1 MQQYAEAHRLK
12 FQTIRADQEE
22 ELSVEEVLD
31 ITTNWKDNII
41 HGLKMDDVLW
51 HEDYQT
57 TPYYTNKPDW
67 DALNAL
73 LLYISENI
81 QIKYQKLL
89 KEISIFMNIL
99 LLKNF

>member
-67 DALNAL
+67 ML
-73 LLYISENI
+73 
-81 QIKYQKLL
+81 
-89 KEISIFMNIL
+89 
-99 LLKNF
+99 